1 MRSGWATVVCEVRFA
16 PSFEGEYNPAV
27 VVQCYGLVGDLLSF
41 ENVATQLVLQLSR
54 RFEAVAA
61 HDYRRS
67 IPAAGGRPGVFA
79 DRAFLTPDAPIGV
92 FHGLPYTELP
102 EAMAGHRFRVGC
114 LVCDADVVPPGEIE
128 VCHES
133 FDLVVVPSGFCR
145 RVFQASGLRTP
156 VLVVPHGVGPDFR
169 PVPDRR
175 PDVFTFYNAYD
186 QIRDYRK
193 SGAELIRCFVK
204 AFDRDPGIRLRLRT
218 AMSRTLKAQLDD
230 ADAWEVV
237 TVDEHPLPEPE
248 YARVFSEV
256 HATVHA
262 SKAEGF
268 GMVPLQSLACAT
280 PVIAPCTTG
289 LRDYLT
295 SDNAMLLE
303 TAGMVPAVGDTG
315 CEVGGMYHGIDEDHL
330 VQCLRAMH
338 DNWPEEAAKARA
350 AAPRIRQQYSWSRVV
365 EPLLDVV
372 SAQLDGSAR
381 AGELA
386 S

>member
-1 MRSGWATVVCEVRFA
+1 MRSGWTTAVCEVRFA
-16 PSFEGEYNPAV
+16 PRFEGEYNPAV
-27 VVQCYGLVGDLLSF
+27 AVQCYGLLGDLLSF
-41 ENVATQLVLQLSR
+41 ENVATQLVLQISR
-54 RFEAVAA
+54 RFESVAA

-67 IPAAGGRPGVFA
+67 IPEHGAGPGVFA
-79 DRAFLTPDAPIGV
+79 DRSFLTPDAPIGV
-92 FHGLPYTELP
+92 YHGLPYIELP
-102 EAMAGHRFRVGC
+102 EAMAGHRCRVGC

-128 VCHES
+128 VCHDS
-133 FDLVVVPSGFCR
+133 FDLVVVPSEFCR
-145 RVFQASGLRTP
+145 RAFQASGLRTP
-156 VLVVPHGVGPDFR
+156 VLVVPHGVGLDFQ

-175 PDVFTFYNAYD
+175 PDVFTFYNVYD

-218 AMSRTLKAQLDD
+218 AMSGTLKAQLDE

-237 TVDEHPLPEPE
+237 TVDAHPLPELE

-256 HATVHA
+256 HATVHP

-268 GMVPLQSLACAT
+268 GMIPLQSLSCAT

-289 LRDYLT
+289 MKDYLT
-295 SDNAMLLE
+295 PDNAMLLN
-303 TAGMVPAVGDTG
+303 TKGTVPALGDTG
-315 CEVGGMYHGIDEDHL
+315 CDVGGQYHAIDEDHL

-338 DNWPEEAAKARA
+338 DNWDEEAAKAVA
-350 AAPRIRQQYSWSRVV
+350 AAPGIREQYNWARVF
-365 EPLLDVV
+365 EPLLDIIA
-372 SAQLDGSAR
+372 AQLAGSAV
-381 AGELA
+381 AGKTA